1 MVNGMINRLHYRFKV
16 LFRRFGL
23 VAMLILAI
31 GVSIALS
38 VSLWRSPGR
47 DLNRDKSNAD
57 ATQQVVASKSLTD
70 LYGFDQ
76 LVYNEDNVQYSI
88 IDYRPT
94 TTEMVKRL
102 ATWEVGD
109 YTKQKLTKA
118 AYLDALSKKGTVMI
132 SFPDAVA
139 GGVVNQI
146 LANDVDLP
154 SNVEINRIRV
164 PQKGKDALVFM
175 DDKHRTIYQYTIKNA
190 PKSFASFK
198 MSDERVKV
206 KFEINGKRVLTDA
219 LETVSL
225 RSYSYLM
232 ETNATNNYLSAL
244 FAGTTTPSANRNG
257 NVLTYNDGVSRQM
270 TVDTVSGVAKYDAY
284 DVSDLGK
291 TFNQRMAKGYDW
303 LVRIH
308 QIPDN
313 IYFFE
318 SHDMGRH
325 LIYRLYV
332 NGLPI
337 FNQAAYGTV
346 QMKQHDSRHQE
357 IDFSQYSLQVPLPAD
372 NNVRVTLP
380 TSDEVIKQLA
390 DAGVSKQSIT
400 NMAYGYRWVSD
411 TNQNIV
417 TLQPEWYFEVGS
429 TWQAANDK
437 LAENQGGTN

>member
-57 ATQQVVASKSLTD
+57 ATQQVVASRSLTD

-76 LVYNEDNVQYSI
+76 LVYDEDNVQYSI

-94 TTEMVKRL
+94 TTKMVKRL

-190 PKSFASFK
+190 PKSFASFQ

-244 FAGTTTPSANRNG
+244 FAGTTTPSANRDG

-284 DVSDLGK
+284 DVADLGK
-291 TFNQRMAKGYDW
+291 TFN
-303 LVRIH
+303 
-308 QIPDN
+308 
-313 IYFFE
+313 
-318 SHDMGRH
+318 
-325 LIYRLYV
+325 
-332 NGLPI
+332 
-337 FNQAAYGTV
+337 
-346 QMKQHDSRHQE
+346 
-357 IDFSQYSLQVPLPAD
+357 
-372 NNVRVTLP
+372 
-380 TSDEVIKQLA
+380 
-390 DAGVSKQSIT
+390 
-400 NMAYGYRWVSD
+400 
-411 TNQNIV
+411 
-417 TLQPEWYFEVGS
+417 
-429 TWQAANDK
+429 
-437 LAENQGGTN
+437 